1 MKSIVVQCIGALVCV
16 LFLSSCGGSSVGAKA
31 GKEVCDCLVQ
41 VKKSSGAAGDLSSG
55 FAALGCLMGISEKY
69 KEYFGDETFKD
80 PQDQK
85 DFEAAL
91 KKCAPEFL
99 EKMNQ

>member
-1 MKSIVVQCIGALVCV
+1 MKNIIVQCIVAVICV
-16 LFLSSCGGSSVGAKA
+16 LFLSSCGGGSVGAKA
-31 GKEVCDCLVQ
+31 GKEVCDCLAQ
-41 VKKSSGAAGDLSSG
+41 VKKSSGDAGDLASG
-55 FAALGCLMGISEKY
+55 FAAFGCLMGISEKY
-69 KEYFGDETFKD
+69 KEHFGDDNFKN

-99 EKMNQ
+99 EQMNP